1 MSEKI
6 ITFTPLKLVISF
18 KWLCV
23 NKSGFHGLDYSRRC
37 QINSTL
43 PCEFMVFEALVNIRN
58 PLFCYYKLKSVYKTT
73 H

>member
-58 PLFCYYKLKSVYKTT
+58 SLFVIIN
-73 H
+73 